1 MQINGFVA
9 AASVWTGDDQQVTSP
24 SAKSTVPLL
33 TVLAL
38 IVFAECA
45 LLVAA
50 TVFLVVELLV
60 ATPTSYATAIA
71 LTVLVAIG
79 AIWVGVIA
87 VNLLRRQAWTRGA
100 TVVWQILQI
109 AVAIGMFQGAYAR
122 PDLGWVLLIP
132 SIVVLVLL
140 FTPSVR
146 DATIRR

>member
-1 MQINGFVA
+1 
-9 AASVWTGDDQQVTSP
+9 
-24 SAKSTVPLL
+24 
-33 TVLAL
+33 VLAL